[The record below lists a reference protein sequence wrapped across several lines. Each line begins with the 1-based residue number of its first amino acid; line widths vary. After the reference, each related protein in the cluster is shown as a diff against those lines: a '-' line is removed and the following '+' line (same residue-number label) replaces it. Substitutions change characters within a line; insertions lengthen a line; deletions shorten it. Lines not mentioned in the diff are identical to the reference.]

1 MATSGSTVLATLMRK
16 QKGPLSP
23 AHKTCVVLCS
33 DLLSAKMITD
43 ECGFVRSVLSDDW
56 VQAQHFVDSVTS
68 GRIPDG
74 FVGKPPCVR
83 FVDMAKDFLAL
94 HNTAANYAKP
104 FLPSYVP
111 PPPTAPQAPKP
122 PSWYQK
128 VKEGLGMPIG
138 FDTAMTVV
146 WFIAGISLVLAVA
159 WLCVVGLT
167 YAAVSGWAVLSA
179 SISGYDRAHP
189 PAVVLER
196 IEQLAGDFASLSKR
210 VDDIGG
216 NVGFLSSVSSINEA
230 ARDAAN
236 EAAVEALT
244 AKGEAMIEKQR
255 AALGLEVAATKK
267 VNNEHLLALASQ
279 SATAT
284 RDIADTNARLR
295 LEYSKLDAF
304 AKKCNKTWNETA
316 ESVKDRLA
324 PLEENAAQFAKEL
337 TGLTKMAKKTADTV
351 AVANSVLERSENG
364 WVHLFRLTTLYF
376 VCVLVVTVCIWKA
389 CDNNND
395 LSKKPWTELETSHKI
410 GNRVQQLEQKVAR
423 LEAEVEN
430 IKTGPS
436 RVSSFLWSSA
446 FGGKSA

>member
-1 MATSGSTVLATLMRK
+1 MTALLDVTAQLARK
-16 QKGPLSP
+16 RLNLRDPM
-23 AHKTCVVLCS
+23 HKFYANVCY
-33 DLLSAKMITD
+33 DLFEAGMITESSKLVND
-43 ECGFVRSVLSDDW
+43 TLSDDW
-56 VQAQHFVDSVTS
+56 RQVDRFIYTVRMGGDCS
-68 GRIPDG
+68 GFIGKHPIPRFLEFARG
-74 FVGKPPCVR
+74 FIE
-83 FVDMAKDFLAL
+83 
-94 HNTAANYAKP
+94 HNETASISHRHRAGYT
-104 FLPSYVP
+104 P
-111 PPPTAPQAPKP
+111 PPPTAPEQP

-128 VKEGLGMPIG
+128 AKG
-138 FDTAMTVV
+138 FLHTPTVVTVV
-146 WFIAGISLVLAVA
+146 WFIVGISLVLAVA
-159 WLCVVGLT
+159 CLCVACLA
-167 YAAVSGWAVLSA
+167 YAAVSGWAVFSTPIPPTA
-179 SISGYDRAHP
+179 P
-189 PAVVLER
+189 PAAMLER

-230 ARDAAN
+230 ARDATN

-351 AVANSVLERSENG
+351 AVANSVLERTENG

-376 VCVLVVTVCIWKA
+376 VCVLVVTMCIWKA
-389 CDNNND
+389 WDNNGTNSNNND
-395 LSKKPWTELETSHKI
+395 LSKKPWTELESSHML
-410 GNRVQQLEQKVAR
+410 GGRVYRLEQKVAR

>member
-1 MATSGSTVLATLMRK
+1 MTALLDVTAQLARK
-16 QKGPLSP
+16 RLNLRDPM
-23 AHKTCVVLCS
+23 HKFYANVCY
-33 DLLSAKMITD
+33 DLFEAGMIEPHSKLVNDT
-43 ECGFVRSVLSDDW
+43 LSDDW
-56 VQAQHFVDSVTS
+56 RQVDRFIHTVRIGGECSGFIGKRQTPRFLEFASGFIADNETASVSHRHRAGYT
-68 GRIPDG
+68 
-74 FVGKPPCVR
+74 
-83 FVDMAKDFLAL
+83 
-94 HNTAANYAKP
+94 
-104 FLPSYVP
+104 P
-111 PPPTAPQAPKP
+111 PPPTAPEQP

-128 VKEGLGMPIG
+128 AQGVLHTPTVV
-138 FDTAMTVV
+138 TAV
-146 WFIAGISLVLAVA
+146 WFIVGISLVLAVA
-159 WLCVVGLT
+159 CLCMAGLT
-167 YAAVSGWAVLSA
+167 YAAVPGWAVFSTP
-179 SISGYDRAHP
+179 IP
-189 PAVVLER
+189 PAAVLER
-196 IEQLAGDFASLSKR
+196 IEQLAGDFARLSKR
-210 VDDIGG
+210 VDEVGG

-230 ARDAAN
+230 ARDATN

-351 AVANSVLERSENG
+351 AVANSVLERTENG
-364 WVHLFRLTTLYF
+364 WVHLFRLTTIYF

-389 CDNNND
+389 CDNSND
-395 LSKKPWTELETSHKI
+395 LSKKPWSELETSHKI
-410 GNRVQQLEQKVAR
+410 GNRVQQLEQKVAK